1 MVCEFCGGKTE
12 KRRVKKPHW
21 LHGRLYLLENVEAE
35 VCRDCGERYF
45 HAEVLDTIDAILQ
58 IEHPVERHLD
68 VEVVRV

>member
-1 MVCEFCGGKTE
+1 MICEFCGGQTE
-12 KRRVKKPHW
+12 RRRVKKSHW

-45 HAEVLDTIDAILQ
+45 HAEALDTIDAILQ
-58 IEHPVERHLD
+58 IEHPVERRLD